1 MKNIRLLTIITISVI
16 LAAVIFVSIKQN
28 SVENSFSIDELKQLV
43 ERYGE
48 DSPIVSE
55 YLDKHKNSKELEKQ
69 IIILR
74 NNNQLNSPPFQGGV
88 PAGLGGKVTKTKDS
102 KDKEKQKTL
111 NNSPNNQFASDDK
124 NSSYSD
130 YLDDA
135 KPSDELTDKNTSTN
149 SNDSLQALQEMLD
162 NHPSRSNDFI
172 VKLDRDINGLEINVT
187 GREARVSADLLNSD
201 LFENGVFSNAPGI
214 WITGLDKFKDSLTY
228 EALWQDYKN
237 RFFDIPGYG
246 TYIMKDE
253 LSEEAFAARKIEIIN
268 ELINKNPNN
277 KLYEE
282 LAGTFAESGDMNAA
296 EKTIGKWSEY
306 NNKINYDYEMAE
318 IYRINGENSKE
329 DGNSQEYLQS
339 AVSFYEQANTNPK
352 MTQKTALPL
361 AKTYEKLGDLD
372 GAIRTLENSYDYG
385 ENKQWQDDVTVQL
398 GNYYSKTGD
407 DYAALNWYEKSPK
420 PGFINNVR
428 SAEAYQRLGD
438 TQSAIK
444 YYEKSIKYN
453 RNDRYNPMISLGLL
467 YSQDGNNT
475 GANEM
480 MGKINNHLQKLPQKR
495 RTAIKKLSSY
505 QKLKNISKNN

>member
-1 MKNIRLLTIITISVI
+1 MKNIRLLSIIAISVI
-16 LAAVIFVSIKQN
+16 LATIIFVSVKQN
-28 SVENSFSIDELKQLV
+28 SVETPFSIEELKQLM
-43 ERYGE
+43 EQYGE

-74 NNNQLNSPPFQGGV
+74 NKMDSDYYRNSNKSKENNIANSSNNKKNPGV
-88 PAGLGGKVTKTKDS
+88 S
-102 KDKEKQKTL
+102 
-111 NNSPNNQFASDDK
+111 NNSSDNQFASDD
-124 NSSYSD
+124 NDALQSD
-130 YLDDA
+130 NLD
-135 KPSDELTDKNTSTN
+135 KEKSTDELTDKNSSTN
-149 SNDSLQALQEMLD
+149 SSSNLQALQEMLD
-162 NHPSRSNDFI
+162 NLPSRSNDFI
-172 VKLDRDINGLEINVT
+172 VRLDRDINGLEMMVS
-187 GREARVSADLLNSD
+187 GREARVSANLLNSD
-201 LFENGVFSNAPGI
+201 LFENGVFTNAPGI

-268 ELINKNPNN
+268 ELIDKNPNN

-282 LAGTFAESGDMNAA
+282 LAGTFAESGDMNSA

-306 NNKINYDYEMAE
+306 NDKINYDYEMAE

-329 DGNSQEYLQS
+329 SGDSQEYLQNAAS
-339 AVSFYEQANTNPK
+339 YYEQANTNPK
-352 MTQKTALPL
+352 MARKTALPL
-361 AKTYEKLGDLD
+361 AKTYEKLGDMNS
-372 GAIRTLENSYDYG
+372 AIRTLENSYDSG
-385 ENKQWQDDVTVQL
+385 KNKQWQDDVAVQL

-407 DYAALNWYEKSPK
+407 DNAALNWYEKSPK

-428 SAEAYQRLGD
+428 SAEAYQRVGD

-444 YYEKSIKYN
+444 YYEKSIKYK

-467 YSQDGNNT
+467 YSQNGNNAK
-475 GANEM
+475 ANEM
-480 MGKINNHLQKLPQKR
+480 IGKINNHLQKLPQKR
-495 RTAIKKLSSY
+495 RTAIKKTSSY